1 MVMTRIFSLSIV
13 AAVGLL
19 LTGCYKVE
27 ETVANIYVIRLEGDE
42 QVPVSDAEV
51 RLFAEGRAE
60 NLVLTPPKPPQTKA
74 SRHSTS
80 RICTWQANRDSQSC
94 SIECEKGTLSGT
106 GLIKVEEMVT
116 NEATVVME

>member
-19 LTGCYKVE
+19 LTGCYKME
-27 ETVANIYVIRLEGDE
+27 ETVANIYVVRLEGDE
-42 QVPVSDAEV
+42 QVPVSEAEV
-51 RLFAEGRAE
+51 RLFAEGGGEPRFDTTQTTTDEGFTSFNFSDLYVAGQSGFA
-60 NLVLTPPKPPQTKA
+60 VL
-74 SRHSTS
+74 
-80 RICTWQANRDSQSC
+80 
-94 SIECEKGTLSGT
+94 SIECEKGNLSGT

>member
-27 ETVANIYVIRLEGDE
+27 ETVVNIYVVRLEGDL
-42 QVPVSDAEV
+42 QVPVSEAEV
-51 RLFAEGRAE
+51 TLKVEGGRFDTTQTTTDEGFTSFNFSDYYVAGQSGFA
-60 NLVLTPPKPPQTKA
+60 VLP
-74 SRHSTS
+74 
-80 RICTWQANRDSQSC
+80 
-94 SIECEKGTLSGT
+94 IECTKGNLSGS

>member
-42 QVPVSDAEV
+42 QVPVSEAEV
-51 RLFAEGRAE
+51 RLFAEGGGEPRFDTTQTTTDEGFTSFNFSEFYQPGQSGFA
-60 NLVLTPPKPPQTKA
+60 VL
-74 SRHSTS
+74 
-80 RICTWQANRDSQSC
+80 
-94 SIECEKGTLSGT
+94 SIECEKGNLSGT

-116 NEATVVME
+116 NEATVVVE